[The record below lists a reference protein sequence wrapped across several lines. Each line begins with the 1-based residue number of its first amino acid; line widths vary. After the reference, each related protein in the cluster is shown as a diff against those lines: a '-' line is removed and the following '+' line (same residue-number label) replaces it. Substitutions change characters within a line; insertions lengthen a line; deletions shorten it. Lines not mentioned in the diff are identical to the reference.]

1 MVDGVNSFFNQNQE
15 IKLQNRG
22 PRSSGITYELKSVFE
37 DLVSKGV
44 IRDKDGKGLTKADAL
59 NLFNKLD
66 SIHKNTN
73 RATNYTSMQAGQS
86 FTYSA
91 AEMKALAE
99 AAGYEVVS
107 SPSQEPQDEA
117 IDGGTLPEVVIT
129 GEKPKAKSIMPELSN
144 PGDIEIEI
152 PQEVNQAATE
162 SAIERQGGKIIERE
176 VNGQKQQIA
185 VVEIDGQKV
194 RRAINQDGTL
204 GENLVPISTFG
215 KNKYITQT
223 EMDNRIKNV
232 FPEGLPEGV
241 TASYVSI
248 GGTPT
253 LVFKKDGKTLDQT
266 QLRELLKSSQDQSK
280 GTVVGLNPDNLGIS
294 DIVSQP
300 EILSSNMAK
309 NEHPTGPNTPPP
321 VYNEAVNPG
330 DLQQAQIA
338 ADPLAGQQEHGP
350 VIYQGQ
356 ESMNVDSQG
365 AAITGEYNYENDA
378 IYQKMSNELATLEAD
393 ITKFE
398 QENGIT
404 QDDPLSES
412 KAMFADGYRDYG
424 TNKYLYSCL
433 KQDYD
438 SYKQVMDN
446 WQDGVKSPS
455 FRQSRNINGR
465 TLINVNYTNIECITL
480 KNGQRAYKTDQ
491 GVFYPYTNGYPGNV
505 KVSEELIP

>member
-1 MVDGVNSFFNQNQE
+1 MVDIHITQGQ
-15 IKLQNRG
+15 
-22 PRSSGITYELKSVFE
+22 GIT
-37 DLVSKGV
+37 
-44 IRDKDGKGLTKADAL
+44 
-59 NLFNKLD
+59 
-66 SIHKNTN
+66 
-73 RATNYTSMQAGQS
+73 QA
-86 FTYSA
+86 
-91 AEMKALAE
+91 
-99 AAGYEVVS
+99 
-107 SPSQEPQDEA
+107 
-117 IDGGTLPEVVIT
+117 I
-129 GEKPKAKSIMPELSN
+129 
-144 PGDIEIEI
+144 
-152 PQEVNQAATE
+152 
-162 SAIERQGGKIIERE
+162 
-176 VNGQKQQIA
+176 KQQIEA
-185 VVEIDGQKV
+185 SGQKITNNDLSIWQQVMTEVKTAQQTAQQSGQQIYSGGDNVEQLNNKNNWKTDFKVAAGQVVQIAADVWNKIVQLLTGKAPENPENNPATADNQQKGTVTSSANQPQSSEVVEDE
-194 RRAINQDGTL
+194 A
-204 GENLVPISTFG
+204 
-215 KNKYITQT
+215 
-223 EMDNRIKNV
+223 
-232 FPEGLPEGV
+232 PE
-241 TASYVSI
+241 
-248 GGTPT
+248 
-253 LVFKKDGKTLDQT
+253 
-266 QLRELLKSSQDQSK
+266 
-280 GTVVGLNPDNLGIS
+280 GTVVGLDNSGIS

-300 EILSSNMAK
+300 KILSGNVVR

-321 VYNEAVNPG
+321 VYNETVNPG

-338 ADPLAGQQEHGP
+338 ADPLAGQQEDGP

-378 IYQKMSNELATLEAD
+378 IYQKMSNELASLESD

-424 TNKYLYSCL
+424 TNKYLYNSL

-465 TLINVNYTNIECITL
+465 TLINVNYTNVECITL